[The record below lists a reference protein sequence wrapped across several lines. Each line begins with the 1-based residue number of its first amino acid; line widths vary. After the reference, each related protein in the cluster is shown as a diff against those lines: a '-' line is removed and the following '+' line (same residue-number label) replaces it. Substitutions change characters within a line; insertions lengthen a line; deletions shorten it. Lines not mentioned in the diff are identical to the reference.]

1 MNPSRFE
8 SLDAALATLPREVRP
23 ARELWADIER
33 GIAGSSRTGS
43 DGAGVDRGGREWPRA
58 PRSQWSLALAASV
71 VVASLVGALCWSVA
85 RERTTAELLAQHGAA
100 PAAGGSALPV
110 SLRMPEDSNYAA
122 ARAALERTFNERLD
136 LLAPATR
143 ERVRADLATI
153 HKANADISAAL
164 AQDPA
169 SPLLWQLLR
178 NTWQQ
183 EINLYTSVDETTQ
196 SMLSRR
202 TRS

>member
-8 SLDAALATLPREVRP
+8 SLDAALASLPREVHP
-23 ARELWADIER
+23 GRELWPAIAR
-33 GIAGSSRTGS
+33 GI
-43 DGAGVDRGGREWPRA
+43 GAGAGQAPRA
-58 PRSQWSLALAASV
+58 PRPQWPMALAASV
-71 VVASLVGALCWSVA
+71 VMASLVGALCWSVA
-85 RERTTAELLAQHGAA
+85 RERTTAELLAQRT
-100 PAAGGSALPV
+100 PAAGARAVPVNFQLPQ
-110 SLRMPEDSNYAA
+110 DANYVA

-153 HKANADISAAL
+153 RKANADISAAL

-183 EINLYTSVDETTQ
+183 EISLYTSVDQTTQ
-196 SMLSRR
+196 SMLTRR

>member
-8 SLDAALATLPREVRP
+8 SLDVALASLPREIHPGRELWPTIARNVGNGVRP
-23 ARELWADIER
+23 A
-33 GIAGSSRTGS
+33 
-43 DGAGVDRGGREWPRA
+43 PRA
-58 PRSQWSLALAASV
+58 AWAQWPVALAASV
-71 VVASLVGALCWSVA
+71 VVANLVGALCWSVA
-85 RERTTAELLAQHGAA
+85 RERTTAELLAQRSL
-100 PAAGGSALPV
+100 AAGTASLPV
-110 SLRMPEDSNYAA
+110 NFQLPQDANYVA

-153 HKANADISAAL
+153 RKANADISAAL

-183 EINLYTSVDETTQ
+183 EISLYTSVAQTTQ
-196 SMLSRR
+196 SML
-202 TRS
+202 TRSARS